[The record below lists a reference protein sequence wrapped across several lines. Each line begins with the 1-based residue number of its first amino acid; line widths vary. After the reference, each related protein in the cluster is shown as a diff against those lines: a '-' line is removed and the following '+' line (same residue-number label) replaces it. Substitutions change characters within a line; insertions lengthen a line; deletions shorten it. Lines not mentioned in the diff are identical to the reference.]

1 MDVMSRVVLLGL
13 FTVASARQ
21 HAMRGIDSP
30 PTREEFLA
38 VLAENKVLREEI
50 AALRAGRGGGGRA
63 LKFGYHAV
71 EGESQTT
78 APAPTASPFS
88 VGGDDYDDYHDSFGD
103 YVRDDDS
110 SGRVGDYV
118 GVYDYSDGEPQDD
131 DGGLYDPRSVYYD
144 GLFHDD

>member
-1 MDVMSRVVLLGL
+1 MDVMSRVVVLGL

-88 VGGDDYDDYHDSFGD
+88 VGGDDDDDYVYYF
-103 YVRDDDS
+103 DDD
-110 SGRVGDYV
+110 GLARGEDGDDDEDD
-118 GVYDYSDGEPQDD
+118 VYYYYDGLGEQEPQDD
-131 DGGLYDPRSVYYD
+131 DPASV
-144 GLFHDD
+144 

>member
-1 MDVMSRVVLLGL
+1 MDVMSRVVVLGL

-63 LKFGYHAV
+63 LKFGDHAV
-71 EGESQTT
+71 EGEAQTT

-88 VGGDDYDDYHDSFGD
+88 YDYHDSFGD

-118 GVYDYSDGEPQDD
+118 GNYDYSDSSGEPQDD
-131 DGGLYDPRSVYYD
+131 DGGLYHPRSVYYD
-144 GLFHDD
+144 GLFLDD